1 MPLLIYTVYI
11 IYSNIGMTQQDFPCT
26 EARDTFWKKNTYGLV
41 LHLQYKG
48 KQHAVALI

>member
-26 EARDTFWKKNTYGLV
+26 EARDTFWKKKYLWTG
-41 LHLQYKG
+41 
-48 KQHAVALI
+48 ITFTI